1 MKNDWKLGGG
11 RGARGRRVGYF
22 GTEVRCTYQSGED
35 HGEKKKADETGLEL
49 IVVKELLEAIALA
62 HIVAL
67 F

>member
-1 MKNDWKLGGG
+1 MEARRGSGSSRTKG
-11 RGARGRRVGYF
+11 RILWNL

>member
-1 MKNDWKLGGG
+1 MILWNL
-11 RGARGRRVGYF
+11 